1 MYNMNTHSNSLLTR
15 EDFNIIKNQMK
26 DIETTKPGFL
36 NRLTLTEMAI
46 HSPLPPKPL
55 PNNNTY
61 IQVAGNPLRK
71 RKRKSYRKNKSSKRH
86 RATRKRK

>member
-55 PNNNTY
+55 PNNNY